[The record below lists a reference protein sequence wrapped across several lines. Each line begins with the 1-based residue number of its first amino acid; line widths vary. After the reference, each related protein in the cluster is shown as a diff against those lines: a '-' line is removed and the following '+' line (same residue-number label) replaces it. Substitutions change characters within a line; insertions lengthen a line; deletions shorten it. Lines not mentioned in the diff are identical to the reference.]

1 MKYKIEQ
8 YERCETT
15 SSGSIEDHLIGI
27 TKPSIDRM
35 LKMDN
40 AGDCIALYTFYC
52 YTRKWQKNSMPKATS
67 EYAMDGLKWG
77 RERFSKAKANLLE
90 LGLIE
95 DVQRIGENGRVL
107 GWYIGVKFAQNATK
121 GEFQIAELDENHPT
135 GFPQGGETRVWETR
149 IQIPI
154 TGNKIPNTSKQIQIT
169 GRENSAIAS
178 SSTTDDL
185 FKNSSLIKK
194 PIAARSAMA
203 SRPKAIPENLAAFQ
217 IRANRLLGRRD
228 STKWASNEIKS
239 AANWLDT
246 TEEEWNLLEGFYAN
260 RGKEGYYCRTNMITL
275 LNNWSSEID
284 KARSKQ
290 TKQEEEIW
298 KPTTI

>member
-1 MKYKIEQ
+1 
-8 YERCETT
+8 
-15 SSGSIEDHLIGI
+15 
-27 TKPSIDRM
+27 M

-135 GFPQGGETRVWETR
+135 GFPQGGETRVRENR

-185 FKNSSLIKK
+185 FTNSSLIKK

-203 SRPKAIPENLAAFQ
+203 SRSKAIPENIAVFQ
-217 IRANRLLGRRD
+217 TRANRLLGRRD
-228 STKWASNEIKS
+228 STKWATNEIRA

-246 TEEEWNLLEGFYAN
+246 TEEEWKLLEGFYSN